1 MNPEPSAKQ
10 QLGGQARRRILP
22 ALLMLLTMAC
32 LPAPAAAYA
41 NSRGLRINE
50 VQAGNHMTLIDSVV
64 CDWIELYNGGE
75 SAVDLSGWGLSD
87 AKALPYKAVLSG
99 TLAPGAFMTLKASS
113 EGLGFA
119 LAREGERITLTAPE
133 GRLADEFSYERLPW
147 DACMAWDGQRWRET
161 WRPTP
166 GEENLVVTR
175 DEAET
180 SRYLNA
186 RARGVYISEVM
197 AANGDYT
204 PPRPSCDWL
213 ELHNPT
219 DRTAE
224 LSGLYL
230 ASDADDLKRWAF
242 PPGAVLS
249 AGGRAAIYCTDDP
262 VPAGNEGIYV
272 NGAFKLD
279 KSDGALIL
287 SDGENII
294 DCVSLGEQLGN
305 VAYGRPEGKGAFRYL
320 NKSTF
325 LEENPAEG
333 FEERVEAPV
342 FSRGGGFVSAPF
354 MLSISAPREST
365 VRYTLDGSEPGDDSP
380 LYLEPLMIA
389 GNMVVR
395 AAARRE
401 GLIDSPVAT
410 HTYLFEQAPPCP
422 AVCLSGDESVFYGAG
437 GLFEKRN
444 FSSLAQYRI
453 NVEIFAFDTVQV
465 NQQAGFKLTGH
476 TSRVFLPR
484 TFSLYARPGLG
495 EGSFQYNPFPDRSY
509 SAYACFTLRS
519 GGTDAMKARLRD
531 GFLSRLAGGY
541 NLMYLACAP
550 AAVYVNAQ
558 YWGELNLR
566 ERANQDAVAQWEGIY
581 DKELIDDILIIKN
594 GGVRQQGS
602 RDELEALAVYCRN
615 YNLNFPMHYA
625 YVAARLDIDSLFAHA
640 AIEIITGNSDMS
652 NIRFYKVPGGKWKLL
667 LYDLD
672 LAMKS
677 VSSEPLDYYLGK
689 KGGTAGSYYAELFT
703 SLMQVR
709 DVRVRFF
716 TLTGR
721 ILLERF
727 TRDKLTAELDAWQA
741 AYAPL
746 MQRHFERWPDRSFT
760 EWEQEMD
767 DFRDVLMKRPALV
780 VQHLSRAYHLS
791 QTESARFFGAFIEAN
806 STGIMP

>member
-1 MNPEPSAKQ
+1 MNPEPSAKKQ
-10 QLGGQARRRILP
+10 QGGHTRRHILP
-22 ALLMLLTMAC
+22 ALILLLIMAC
-32 LPAPAAAYA
+32 LTVPARAGAG
-41 NSRGLRINE
+41 RKKLRINE
-50 VQAGNHMTLIDSVV
+50 VQAGNHLTLIDGVV

-75 SAVDLSGWGLSD
+75 SAVDLAGWGLSD
-87 AKALPYKAVLSG
+87 AAALPYKAVLSG
-99 TLAPGAFMTLKASS
+99 TLAPGAFMTLKASD

-119 LAREGERITLTAPE
+119 LAREGERITLTAPD
-133 GRLADEFSYERLPW
+133 GRITDEFSYEQLPW
-147 DACMAWDGQRWRET
+147 DACMAWDGQRWQET

-180 SRYLNA
+180 SRYLSA
-186 RARGVYISEVM
+186 RARGIYISEVM

-219 DRTAE
+219 DRTVE

-230 ASDADDLKRWAF
+230 SSGADDLKRWAF
-242 PPGAVLS
+242 PPGAALS
-249 AGGRAAIYCTDDP
+249 AYGRAAVYCTDDT

-272 NGAFKLD
+272 NDAFKLD

-294 DCVSLGEQLGN
+294 DCVSLGEQFGN
-305 VAYGRPEGKGAFRYL
+305 VAYGRPEGQGAFRYL
-320 NKSTF
+320 YKSTF

-333 FEERVEAPV
+333 FEERVEAPA

-354 MLSISAPREST
+354 MLSLSAPGESK

-380 LYLEPLMIA
+380 LYREPLAIT
-389 GNMVVR
+389 GNSVVR
-395 AAARRE
+395 AIARRE
-401 GLIDSPVAT
+401 GFIDSPLAT

-422 AVCLSGDESVFYGAG
+422 VVCLSGDESVFYGAG

-453 NVEIFAFDTVQV
+453 NVEIYEYDAARV
-465 NQQAGFKLTGH
+465 NQQAGLKLTGH
-476 TSRVFLPR
+476 TSRVLLPR

-495 EGSFQYNPFPDRSY
+495 EGTFQYNPFPDRSY
-509 SAYACFTLRS
+509 SAYASFTLRS

-531 GFLSRLAGGY
+531 GFLGRLASGY
-541 NLMYLACAP
+541 SLMYLACAP

-566 ERANQDAVAQWEGIY
+566 ERANQDAVAQWEGIN

-602 RDELEALAVYCRN
+602 RDELEELAAYCKM
-615 YNLNFPMHYA
+615 YNLNFPMHYE

-652 NIRFYKVPGGKWKLL
+652 NIRFYRVPGGKWKLL

-689 KGGTAGSYYAELFT
+689 KSNTAGSYYVELFT

-709 DVRVRFF
+709 EVRVRFF

-746 MQRHFERWPDRSFT
+746 MQRHFERWPDRSFA
-760 EWEQEMD
+760 EWEQEMA
-767 DFRDVLMKRPALV
+767 DFRGMLMKRPALV

-791 QTESARFFGAFIEAN
+791 QVESARFFGAFTDEN
-806 STGIMP
+806 NEQGSP